1 MTKGDLGSDL
11 HQILSERTHREVI
24 SIGIGGAGSMDYL
37 RSPMVNNCCGYII
50 RETEASGE
58 IVTVEDSNVL
68 DNTVIGKKYH
78 GSLSSLI
85 QEKQPSSILIVLG
98 TNQKNQHAKL
108 LETIQSLAPHAA
120 IAWAGP
126 PQNSPALSESIQAWQ
141 ELSPHSEVRSI

>member
-58 IVTVEDSNVL
+58 IVTVEDSNL
-68 DNTVIGKKYH
+68 TIL
-78 GSLSSLI
+78 SL
-85 QEKQPSSILIVLG
+85 EKNITEAFPL
-98 TNQKNQHAKL
+98 
-108 LETIQSLAPHAA
+108 
-120 IAWAGP
+120 
-126 PQNSPALSESIQAWQ
+126 
-141 ELSPHSEVRSI
+141 